1 MTIRNLQIFESVARL
16 GKMSAA
22 ANELFISQPTIS
34 QAVLELEREY
44 GVLLFNRLSKKL
56 YITEEGK
63 KFLEYTKSILFM
75 VEEMDKS
82 MKELSTNKRI
92 LLGSTITVGKCVLVD
107 IIKKFEQQYPHIE
120 IKVIVDN
127 TTVIEKLLLSGK
139 IDIALVEGKIKS
151 GDLIAIPSIPDKLVL
166 VCHKNHPLARK
177 DKNNMFALKNCSFV
191 LREEGSGTREAL
203 INKLKEYDININI
216 KWSCHGFDSIIEA
229 VLGNQ
234 GVTMLSERIAK
245 PYVDK
250 QILKIIPIEDIEIN
264 RNFSIVYHKNK
275 IIMKPLSNLIELIE
289 QCYSF

>member
-1 MTIRNLQIFESVARL
+1 
-16 GKMSAA
+16 
-22 ANELFISQPTIS
+22 
-34 QAVLELEREY
+34 
-44 GVLLFNRLSKKL
+44 
-56 YITEEGK
+56 
-63 KFLEYTKSILFM
+63 
-75 VEEMDKS
+75 
-82 MKELSTNKRI
+82 
-92 LLGSTITVGKCVLVD
+92 
-107 IIKKFEQQYPHIE
+107 
-120 IKVIVDN
+120 
-127 TTVIEKLLLSGK
+127 
-139 IDIALVEGKIKS
+139 
-151 GDLIAIPSIPDKLVL
+151 
-166 VCHKNHPLARK
+166 
-177 DKNNMFALKNCSFV
+177 MFALKNCSFV

-289 QCYSF
+289 QCCSF